1 MQIIHGFF
9 QGLSVG
15 VEILLV
21 VFLIFG
27 CFLWLAVPFLL
38 LRNNMLLRE
47 IRDLLARKP
56 PSQT

>member
-27 CFLWLAVPFLL
+27 LFLWLAVPFLL

-56 PSQT
+56 PSPT